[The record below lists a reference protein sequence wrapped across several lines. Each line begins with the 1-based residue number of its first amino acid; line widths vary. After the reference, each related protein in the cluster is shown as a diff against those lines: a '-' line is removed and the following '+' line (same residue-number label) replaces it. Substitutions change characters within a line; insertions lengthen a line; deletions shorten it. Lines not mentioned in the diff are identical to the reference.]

1 MQAGVSPFRRFM
13 LYWLCV
19 FIIMFLC
26 MQYFLNV
33 PIKIII
39 IIIIII
45 TYTFYFTSQNTTKK
59 FPLIVNFW
67 LNSL

>member
-1 MQAGVSPFRRFM
+1 MQAGVSPFRSFM

-39 IIIIII
+39 IIIKFIRPAKAHWLA
-45 TYTFYFTSQNTTKK
+45 TLQLDSQT
-59 FPLIVNFW
+59 IVR
-67 LNSL
+67 

>member
-19 FIIMFLC
+19 VIIMFLC

-39 IIIIII
+39 ITI
-45 TYTFYFTSQNTTKK
+45 TQDCV
-59 FPLIVNFW
+59 LVRIVG
-67 LNSL
+67 LCIS